1 MSHLRRR
8 ARDAKGMLGDTG
20 TLRRVAA
27 VATVYQGDVGPDDW
41 VVEAL
46 DSTGDGGI
54 FVTIFAGP
62 LARERALEYAQ
73 EKYSGLELRA
83 PDQS

>member
-1 MSHLRRR
+1 MSEIRRN
-8 ARDAKGMLGDTG
+8 AAEAKCLLGDTG

-27 VATVYQGDVGPDDW
+27 VATVYRGDVGPDDW

-46 DSTGDGGI
+46 DSSGDGGI

-62 LARERALEYAQ
+62 LAKERAHEYAR
-73 EKYSGLELRA
+73 EKYSGL
-83 PDQS
+83 DQR